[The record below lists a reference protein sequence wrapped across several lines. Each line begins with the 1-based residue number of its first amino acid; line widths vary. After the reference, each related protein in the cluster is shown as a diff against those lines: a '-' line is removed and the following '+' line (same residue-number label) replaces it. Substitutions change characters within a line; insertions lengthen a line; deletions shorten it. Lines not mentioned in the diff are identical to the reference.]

1 MIDLVKKHGLMA
13 LAVAL
18 GVWAAAV
25 VPILIGS
32 DDSIQVA
39 VSVVFGLLILGG
51 LILMHRGVRG
61 ARLAVAAGAIG
72 TGLLTVW
79 LVLPPIAA
87 VAVVIW
93 LVATRESRQPLPQ
106 PA

>member
-1 MIDLVKKHGLMA
+1 MSDPVKKQGLIG

-25 VPILIGS
+25 VPMLIGS
-32 DDSIQVA
+32 DDSVQVV

-51 LILMHRGVRG
+51 LVLMHRGVRG
-61 ARLAVAAGAIG
+61 ARLAVAAGAVG
-72 TGLLTVW
+72 TGLMTLW

-93 LVATRESRQPLPQ
+93 LYATRKSRHPLPE